1 MGEDGVIK
9 NWQTGFQH
17 FINGIGTLQGIL
29 QLFVPV
35 QIFLKGLLYQ
45 IEDFWKVRFFSDTE
59 NMSRIRKFGEICR
72 TGNQKIGM
80 IIIADCPGDL
90 TGWDQVDIFG
100 KKSFSHLK
108 NSYATETLRIRSG
121 FYADIRKMIRQRV

>member
-45 IEDFWKVRFFSDTE
+45 IEDFWKV
-59 NMSRIRKFGEICR
+59 
-72 TGNQKIGM
+72 
-80 IIIADCPGDL
+80 
-90 TGWDQVDIFG
+90 
-100 KKSFSHLK
+100 
-108 NSYATETLRIRSG
+108 
-121 FYADIRKMIRQRV
+121 